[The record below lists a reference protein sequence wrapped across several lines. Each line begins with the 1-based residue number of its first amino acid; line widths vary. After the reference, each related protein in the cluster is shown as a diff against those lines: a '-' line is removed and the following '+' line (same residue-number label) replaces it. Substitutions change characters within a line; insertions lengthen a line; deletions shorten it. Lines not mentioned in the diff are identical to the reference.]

1 MLNEFRQ
8 IHSNTSN
15 VAKNVGIRC
24 ACSVSRSR
32 VRSSVQK
39 MGTISQFTRLLQPAD
54 LSLYPINQAV
64 LRIICKSQDNDL
76 AQNQDKL
83 QQCPQHHKLLEL
95 ICIDDKCRICSNC
108 ALFGLHKQHNIQ
120 NAESLDKSIHENLQY
135 TQQLTHTIQDKLKL
149 LKLPL
154 INKKI
159 HDQIGLCIKQ
169 QQTLAEEQF
178 KVSYT
183 NNSEEIINQILAKQQ
198 KVLEEI
204 EQKYKLLED
213 QFFKKEI
220 LTITSILDKADLWI
234 LGSNQKIQEY
244 QSTKVK
250 GDIPYTLLLQDSSN
264 KQGKQIL
271 EEIDEYLLKF
281 QNNLQDIVSAIPCAN
296 QYEQTYFDE
305 PNILK
310 DLSIIEQSFLKE
322 IDEKPPHNEFLGS
335 SLPESTC
342 QSQPSS
348 NNISQ
353 NAISP
358 QQPHQ
363 KRASQQFALVSPKV
377 QSRQQSASPKKP
389 AAKKKLNTKVES
401 ILFNCNGDYLD
412 LSQQDLGDDGILILE
427 EQIRNKKVKIVKLM
441 RNRISDVGAIKLME
455 LHCQVLYL
463 QSNVITEKFLDMIMN
478 AIQKQIQIH
487 IKTVY
492 LGQNLINQFRVK
504 KKIEDLK
511 KLGISIQI

>member
-1 MLNEFRQ
+1 MSQELLHCPQCQMNFDRYTRTPQMLPKCG
-8 IHSNTSN
+8 HSMCM
-15 VAKNVGIRC
+15 RC
-24 ACSVSRSR
+24 LKE
-32 VRSSVQK
+32 SSK
-39 MGTISQFTRLLQPAD
+39 IICPEDGLLQPAD
-54 LSLYPINQAV
+54 LTLYPVNQAV

-76 AQNQDKL
+76 TWNPDKM
-83 QQCPQHHKLLEL
+83 QQCPQHHKQLEL
-95 ICIDDKCRICSNC
+95 ICIDDRCRICANC
-108 ALFGLHKQHNIQ
+108 ALFGIHKQHNIQ
-120 NAESLDKSIHENLQY
+120 NADYVDKSIKENLIQ
-135 TQQLTHTIQDKLKL
+135 TQNLTLIIQDKIKS

-159 HDQIGLCIKQ
+159 HDQIRLCIKQ

-178 KVSYT
+178 K
-183 NNSEEIINQILAKQQ
+183 EIINQILLKQQ
-198 KVLEEI
+198 KVIEDI
-204 EQKYKLLED
+204 EQKYKQLED
-213 QFFKKEI
+213 QFFKKET
-220 LTITSILDKADLWI
+220 LTITQILDKADLWI
-234 LGSNQKIQEY
+234 LGSNQKIQEFHLA
-244 QSTKVK
+244 KEK
-250 GDIPYTLLLQDSSN
+250 GEIPYSLLLQDSSN
-264 KQGKQIL
+264 KQGNQIL
-271 EEIDEYLLKF
+271 EEIDDYLLKF
-281 QNNLQDIVSAIPCAN
+281 QNNLEDIVSAIPTFN
-296 QYEQTYFDE
+296 QYEQLYFDD

-322 IDEKPPHNEFLGS
+322 IDEQPPHNEFLGS

-353 NAISP
+353 NTISP

-401 ILFNCNGDYLD
+401 ILFNCNGDHLD
-412 LSQQDLGDDGILILE
+412 LSQQELGDDGIMILE
-427 EQIRNKKVKIVKLM
+427 EQIRNKKIKIVKLM
-441 RNRISDVGAIKLME
+441 RNRISDIGAMKLME

-478 AIQKQIQIH
+478 AILKQVQIH

-511 KLGISIQI
+511 KLGISIQM

>member
-1 MLNEFRQ
+1 MSQELLHCPKCQMNFDRYTRTPQMLPKCG
-8 IHSNTSN
+8 HSMCMQCLKESC
-15 VAKNVGIRC
+15 KIICPEDG
-24 ACSVSRSR
+24 
-32 VRSSVQK
+32 
-39 MGTISQFTRLLQPAD
+39 LLQPAD

-64 LRIICKSQDNDL
+64 LRIICKSQDNDI

-108 ALFGLHKQHNIQ
+108 ALFGMHKQHNIQ
-120 NAESLDKSIHENLQY
+120 NAESLDKSIQENLQQ
-135 TQQLTHTIQDKLKL
+135 TQQLTHTIQDKVKL

-178 KVSYT
+178 K
-183 NNSEEIINQILAKQQ
+183 EIINQILAKQQ

-234 LGSNQKIQEY
+234 LGSNQKIREY
-244 QSTKVK
+244 QSAKVK

-281 QNNLQDIVSAIPCAN
+281 QNNLQDIVSAIPSAN

-389 AAKKKLNTKVES
+389 VVKKKLNTKVES

>member
-1 MLNEFRQ
+1 MSQELLHCPQCNMNFDRYTRTPQMLPKCG
-8 IHSNTSN
+8 HSMCM
-15 VAKNVGIRC
+15 RC
-24 ACSVSRSR
+24 IKESC
-32 VRSSVQK
+32 K
-39 MGTISQFTRLLQPAD
+39 IICPEDGLLQPTD
-54 LSLYPINQAV
+54 LTLYPINQAV
-64 LRIICKSQDNDL
+64 LRIICKSQDIDITWNP
-76 AQNQDKL
+76 DKL
-83 QQCPQHHKLLEL
+83 QQCPQHHKQLEL
-95 ICIDDKCRICSNC
+95 ICIDDRCRICANC
-108 ALFGLHKQHNIQ
+108 ALFGIHKQHNIQ
-120 NAESLDKSIHENLQY
+120 NADYVNKSIKDNLIQ
-135 TQQLTHTIQDKLKL
+135 TQNLTLTIQDKIKQ

-159 HDQIGLCIKQ
+159 HDQIRLCIKQ

-178 KVSYT
+178 K
-183 NNSEEIINQILAKQQ
+183 EIINQILIKQQ
-198 KVLEEI
+198 KVIEDI
-204 EQKYKLLED
+204 EQKYKQLED
-213 QFFKKEI
+213 QFLKKET
-220 LTITSILDKADLWI
+220 LTITSIIDKADLWI
-234 LGSNQKIQEY
+234 LGSNQKIQEFY
-244 QSTKVK
+244 EAKEN
-250 GDIPYTLLLQDSSN
+250 GEIPYSFLLQESSN
-264 KQGKQIL
+264 KQGNQIL
-271 EEIDEYLLKF
+271 EEIDDYLLKF
-281 QNNLQDIVSAIPCAN
+281 QNNLQDIISAIPTFN
-296 QYEQTYFDE
+296 QYEQVYFDE

-322 IDEKPPHNEFLGS
+322 IDEQPPHNEFLGS

-342 QSQPSS
+342 QSQISS

-353 NAISP
+353 NTISP

-363 KRASQQFALVSPKV
+363 KRASQQYAQVSPKI

-389 AAKKKLNTKVES
+389 VAKKKLNPKVES

-412 LSQQDLGDDGILILE
+412 LSQQELGDDGIMILE
-427 EQIRNKKVKIVKLM
+427 EQIRNKKIKIIKLM
-441 RNRISDVGAIKLME
+441 RNRISDVGAMKLME

-463 QSNVITEKFLDMIMN
+463 QSNVITEKFLDLIMN